1 MQAFNPGQTGL
12 GFPDHR
18 PPDITLRRGD
28 MAKAKA
34 KNATKNRVDQEV
46 KPMDQDPLQKFDRL
60 GEKDPAVFRKEL
72 DKWMRD
78 NNRVKSAR

>member
-1 MQAFNPGQTGL
+1 
-12 GFPDHR
+12 
-18 PPDITLRRGD
+18 
-28 MAKAKA
+28 MAKAK
-34 KNATKNRVDQEV
+34 KATKNTVDQEV

>member
-1 MQAFNPGQTGL
+1 
-12 GFPDHR
+12 
-18 PPDITLRRGD
+18 

-34 KNATKNRVDQEV
+34 KKATKNWVGQEV
-46 KPMDQDPLQKFDRL
+46 KPMDQDPLQNLDRL

>member
-1 MQAFNPGQTGL
+1 
-12 GFPDHR
+12 
-18 PPDITLRRGD
+18 
-28 MAKAKA
+28 MAEAK
-34 KNATKNRVDQEV
+34 KATKNRVNQEV

>member
-1 MQAFNPGQTGL
+1 LDFLTIV
-12 GFPDHR
+12 
-18 PPDITLRRGD
+18 PPTQREEGD
-28 MAKAKA
+28 MAKGKA
-34 KNATKNRVDQEV
+34 KKATKNRVDQEV

>member
-1 MQAFNPGQTGL
+1 
-12 GFPDHR
+12 
-18 PPDITLRRGD
+18 

-34 KNATKNRVDQEV
+34 KKATKNRGDQEV
-46 KPMDQDPLQKFDRL
+46 KPMDQDPLQKFDSL